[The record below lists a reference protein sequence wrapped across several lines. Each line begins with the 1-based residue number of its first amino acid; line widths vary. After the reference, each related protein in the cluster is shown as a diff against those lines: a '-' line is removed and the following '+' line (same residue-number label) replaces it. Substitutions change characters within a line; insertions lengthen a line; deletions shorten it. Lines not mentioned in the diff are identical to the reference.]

1 MPRNKLSTPEKI
13 ARKVISDNLTRYS
26 HGMTQAELSEKTG
39 IPKSTLSGYFSQRS
53 TPNAGNLEKI
63 STALNIKK
71 SDIDPRYRYDFKH
84 IVNDTIKES
93 TLVMEK
99 PAQYIVDKKSDN
111 SVRVPIVGDIACG
124 TPITA
129 EQNIEG
135 YHDVNLNRVPNGN
148 LFGLRCKGDS
158 MEPLIPNGA
167 IVTIVQQPTVENDEI
182 AAVLINGEA
191 TLKRFKRLNKGH
203 IVLYPINTK
212 YEPIFL
218 DDQNQDD
225 IKIMGKAIHYDGDL

>member
-13 ARKVISDNLTRYS
+13 ARKVIADNLTKFS

-39 IPKSTLSGYFSQRS
+39 IPKSTLSGYFAQRS

-71 SDIDPRYRYDFKH
+71 SDIDPRYRYDTNYE
-84 IVNDTIKES
+84 INDIKES
-93 TLVMEK
+93 SQVSEK
-99 PAQYIVDKKSDN
+99 QSPYYLLNKESSS

-129 EQNIEG
+129 EQNIES
-135 YHDVNLNRVPNGN
+135 YHDVNLRHVPNGK

-167 IVTIVQQPTVENDEI
+167 IVTIIQQPTVENDEI

-218 DDQNQDD
+218 DDQSQDD

>member
-13 ARKVISDNLTRYS
+13 ARKVIADNLTKFS

-39 IPKSTLSGYFSQRS
+39 IPKSTLSGYFAQRS

-63 STALNIKK
+63 SGALHVSK
-71 SDIDPRYRYDFKH
+71 SDIDPRYK
-84 IVNDTIKES
+84 VSEPGEIKYNVRAIDAES
-93 TLVMEK
+93 IN
-99 PAQYIVDKKSDN
+99 A
-111 SVRVPIVGDIACG
+111 VRIPVVGDIACG

-135 YHDVNLNRVPNGN
+135 YHDVNLRHVPNGK

-167 IVTIVQQPTVENDEI
+167 IVTIIQQPTVENDEI

-191 TLKRFKRLNKGH
+191 TLKRFKRLNEGH

-218 DDQNQDD
+218 DDQSHDD

>member
-1 MPRNKLSTPEKI
+1 MPRNKLSTPEKM
-13 ARKVISDNLTRYS
+13 ARKVISDNLIKYS

-39 IPKSTLSGYFSQRS
+39 IPKSTLSGYFAQRS

-63 STALNIKK
+63 SIALHVKK
-71 SDIDPRYRYDFKH
+71 SDIDPRYK
-84 IVNDTIKES
+84 ISLPSNVES
-93 TLVMEK
+93 LN
-99 PAQYIVDKKSDN
+99 YSN
-111 SVRVPIVGDIACG
+111 FHFVRIPVVGEIACG

-129 EQNIEG
+129 DQNIEG
-135 YHDVNLNRVPNGN
+135 YHDVNLKHIPSGK
-148 LFGLRCKGDS
+148 LFGLKCKGDS

-218 DDQNQDD
+218 DGQDD

>member
-1 MPRNKLSTPEKI
+1 MPRNKLSIPEKI
-13 ARKVISDNLTRYS
+13 ARKVIADNLTKFS

-39 IPKSTLSGYFSQRS
+39 IPKSTLSGYFAQRS

-63 STALNIKK
+63 SGALHVDK
-71 SDIDPRYRYDFKH
+71 SDIDPRYK
-84 IVNDTIKES
+84 VSEPGEIKYNVKAIDAES
-93 TLVMEK
+93 INT
-99 PAQYIVDKKSDN
+99 
-111 SVRVPIVGDIACG
+111 VRIPVVGDIACG

-135 YHDVNLNRVPNGN
+135 YHDVNLIHVPNGK

-167 IVTIVQQPTVENDEI
+167 IVTIIQQPTVENDEI

-218 DDQNQDD
+218 DDQNHDD

>member
-13 ARKVISDNLTRYS
+13 ARKVISDNLAKYS

-63 STALNIKK
+63 STALNVNK
-71 SDIDPRYRYDFKH
+71 SDIDPRYRYDTNYE
-84 IVNDTIKES
+84 INDIEESFQVREKQSPYYLLNKES
-93 TLVMEK
+93 
-99 PAQYIVDKKSDN
+99 SS
-111 SVRVPIVGDIACG
+111 SVHVPIVGDIACG
-124 TPITA
+124 TPIMA

-135 YHDVNLNRVPNGN
+135 YHDVNLRHVPSGK

-167 IVTIVQQPTVENDEI
+167 IVTIIQQPTVENDEI

-218 DDQNQDD
+218 DGHSQDD

>member
-13 ARKVISDNLTRYS
+13 ARKVISDNLTKFS

-39 IPKSTLSGYFSQRS
+39 IPKSTLSGYFAQRS

-63 STALNIKK
+63 SGALHVDK
-71 SDIDPRYRYDFKH
+71 SDIDPRYKVSEPSEIKYNVRA
-84 IVNDTIKES
+84 IDTES
-93 TLVMEK
+93 IN
-99 PAQYIVDKKSDN
+99 A
-111 SVRVPIVGDIACG
+111 VRIPVVGDIACG

-135 YHDVNLNRVPNGN
+135 YHDVNLRHVPNGK

-167 IVTIVQQPTVENDEI
+167 IVTIIQKPTVENDEI

-218 DDQNQDD
+218 DDQSHDD

>member
-1 MPRNKLSTPEKI
+1 M
-13 ARKVISDNLTRYS
+13 
-26 HGMTQAELSEKTG
+26 
-39 IPKSTLSGYFSQRS
+39 
-53 TPNAGNLEKI
+53 
-63 STALNIKK
+63 
-71 SDIDPRYRYDFKH
+71 
-84 IVNDTIKES
+84 
-93 TLVMEK
+93 
-99 PAQYIVDKKSDN
+99 
-111 SVRVPIVGDIACG
+111 GDIACG

-191 TLKRFKRLNKGH
+191 TLKRFKRLIKDTSFY
-203 IVLYPINTK
+203 ILLTLNTSLFFWMTK
-212 YEPIFL
+212 
-218 DDQNQDD
+218 
-225 IKIMGKAIHYDGDL
+225 IKMI

>member
-1 MPRNKLSTPEKI
+1 MPRNKLSTPEII
-13 ARKVISDNLTRYS
+13 ARKVISDNLTKFS

-39 IPKSTLSGYFSQRS
+39 IPKSTLSGYFAQRS

-63 STALNIKK
+63 SAALHVGK
-71 SDIDPRYRYDFKH
+71 SDIDPRYKVSEPDGMKYSVREPGGIKYNARA
-84 IVNDTIKES
+84 IDTES
-93 TLVMEK
+93 
-99 PAQYIVDKKSDN
+99 IN
-111 SVRVPIVGDIACG
+111 SVRIPVVGDIACG

-135 YHDVNLNRVPNGN
+135 YHDVNLRHVPNGK

-167 IVTIVQQPTVENDEI
+167 LVTIIQQPTVENDEI

-218 DDQNQDD
+218 DDQSHDD